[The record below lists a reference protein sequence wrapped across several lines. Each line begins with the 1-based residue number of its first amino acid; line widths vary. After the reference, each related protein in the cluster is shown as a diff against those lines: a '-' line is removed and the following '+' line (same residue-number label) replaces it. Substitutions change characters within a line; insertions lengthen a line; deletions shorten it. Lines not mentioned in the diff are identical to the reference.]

1 MEQRVTIAMLL
12 QKFELSIS
20 NDNPDYR
27 KLRISSTGIVKP
39 TDLSIQVKVR
49 V

>member
-20 NDNPDYR
+20 NDNPDYH
-27 KLRISSTGIVKP
+27 KLRISSMLIAKP
-39 TDLSIQVKVR
+39 TDLSVRFKVR